1 MPDLVRHF
9 LFLCILHKPEEQS
22 CDKSGVSLVVMH
34 NHVNDFFIYLEN
46 ERGLSARTLKA
57 YRRDLAQLL
66 QFLETEDI
74 SRPEQVTQHH
84 IRALI
89 AQKHRKGL
97 GGKSLQRLLSAIRS
111 LFRWMLREGIAQQN
125 PATAVKAPKSSRHL
139 PATLDT
145 DTISQLL
152 DIPCDT
158 PLAIRDKAIMEL
170 FYSSGLRLSELA
182 TLCWD
187 QVDLGSGMVTVT
199 GKGNRSRMVPVG
211 RIAVEAL
218 LEWRK
223 ARASFASFE
232 EPHVFVSQRGSPIA
246 TRTIQARIRHWAKHQ
261 GMPQSIYPHLL
272 RHSFAS
278 HMLESSGDLRA
289 VQELLGHADIST
301 TQIYTH
307 LDFQHLAKVYD
318 KAHPRAK
325 KKS

>member
-1 MPDLVRHF
+1 MKEYVTNYF
-9 LFLCILHKPEEQS
+9 T
-22 CDKSGVSLVVMH
+22 
-34 NHVNDFFIYLEN
+34 YLKN
-46 ERGLSARTLKA
+46 ERGLSERTLTA
-57 YRRDLAQLL
+57 YRRDLDQLL
-66 QFLETEDI
+66 KFLDTENIVQPD
-74 SRPEQVTQHH
+74 QVSQHH
-84 IRALI
+84 IRAFI
-89 AQKHRKGL
+89 AQRHRQGL
-97 GGKSLQRLLSAIRS
+97 GGKSLQRLLSAVRS
-111 LFRWMLREGIAQQN
+111 LYRWMLREGIAKHN
-125 PATAVKAPKSSRHL
+125 PATPVRAPKSPRHL
-139 PATLDT
+139 PATLDA
-145 DTISQLL
+145 DSIGRLL

-182 TLCWD
+182 SLQWN
-187 QVDLGSGMVTVT
+187 QVDLPSGMLTVT

-223 ARASFASFE
+223 ARGQFASFE
-232 EPHVFVSQRGSPIA
+232 EPHVFVSQRGNPIA

-261 GMPQSIYPHLL
+261 GMPQNIYPHLL

-325 KKS
+325 KK